1 MNATVEDFRAAY
13 AAAFRS
19 YVDDGTEINL
29 RTAYE
34 LGREAVVRDLSV
46 LDLTLVHHDALL
58 DALREAATADVEHVT
73 RAAAAF
79 VLESLS
85 AFEMV
90 RRGFNEAREAALLER
105 RHAAMLRQLSN
116 FLADISLALA
126 TPDPLEEMLQLVA
139 EQARELVGCDW
150 CRVSVAVG
158 PEEVREA
165 ISASEM
171 NARTLGP
178 SHSCHE
184 GSRGATTGVSA
195 VASDDLADFR
205 RPDTPMSTSE
215 GRTLREGHSLPCSPL
230 LTAAPLDR
238 SSSRTSATVT
248 SAASMRQFWR
258 ISPRWSRPRSSEP
271 SCTSGIGSPACPYLG
286 KADDR
291 TLATSLTIDLP
302 FRAD

>member
-1 MNATVEDFRAAY
+1 MNATVEEFRAAY

-19 YVDDGTEINL
+19 YVADGTETNL

-34 LGREAVVRDLSV
+34 LGREAVVRELSV

-116 FLADISLALA
+116 FLADISLSLA

-139 EQARELVGCDW
+139 EQTRELVGCDW
-150 CRVSVAVG
+150 CRVDVSVG
-158 PEEVREA
+158 PDEVREA

-171 NARTLGP
+171 NA
-178 SHSCHE
+178 
-184 GSRGATTGVSA
+184 
-195 VASDDLADFR
+195 
-205 RPDTPMSTSE
+205 PMSTSE
-215 GRTLREGHSLPCSPL
+215 GRTPREGSLAAL
-230 LTAAPLDR
+230 LTALDGR
-238 SSSRTSATVT
+238 AIGSLELAYKRDGEFSGVDEAVLANLAQMV
-248 SAASMRQFWR
+248 SAAVER
-258 ISPRWSRPRSSEP
+258 SRLYQR
-271 SCTSGIGSPACPYLG
+271 
-286 KADDR
+286 DR
-291 TLATSLTIDLP
+291 
-302 FRAD
+302 

>member
-1 MNATVEDFRAAY
+1 MNPTVEEFRAAY

-19 YVDDGTEINL
+19 YVADGTETNL

-34 LGREAVVRDLSV
+34 LGREAVVRELSV

-116 FLADISLALA
+116 FLADISLSLA

-139 EQARELVGCDW
+139 EQTRELVGCDW
-150 CRVSVAVG
+150 CRVDVSVG
-158 PEEVREA
+158 PDEVREA

-171 NARTLGP
+171 NA
-178 SHSCHE
+178 
-184 GSRGATTGVSA
+184 
-195 VASDDLADFR
+195 
-205 RPDTPMSTSE
+205 PMSTSE
-215 GRTLREGHSLPCSPL
+215 GRTPREGSLAAL
-230 LTAAPLDR
+230 LTALDGR
-238 SSSRTSATVT
+238 AIGSLELAYKRDGEFSGVDEAVLANLAQMV
-248 SAASMRQFWR
+248 SAAVER
-258 ISPRWSRPRSSEP
+258 SRLYQR
-271 SCTSGIGSPACPYLG
+271 
-286 KADDR
+286 DR
-291 TLATSLTIDLP
+291 
-302 FRAD
+302 

>member
-1 MNATVEDFRAAY
+1 MNATVEEFRAAY

-46 LDLTLVHHDALL
+46 LDITLVHHDALL
-58 DALREAATADVEHVT
+58 DALREAATADVEHIT

-158 PEEVREA
+158 PDEVREA
-165 ISASEM
+165 ISASET

-178 SHSCHE
+178 SHSCPE
-184 GSRGATTGVSA
+184 GSREATTGISA
-195 VASDDLADFR
+195 AASDNLADFR
-205 RPDTPMSTSE
+205 RPDTPMSPSE
-215 GRTLREGHSLPCSPL
+215 GRTFREESLAAL
-230 LTAAPLDR
+230 LTALDGR
-238 SSSRTSATVT
+238 AIGSLELAYKRDGDFSGVDEAVLANLAQMV
-248 SAASMRQFWR
+248 SAAVERTRLYQR
-258 ISPRWSRPRSSEP
+258 
-271 SCTSGIGSPACPYLG
+271 
-286 KADDR
+286 DR
-291 TLATSLTIDLP
+291 
-302 FRAD
+302 

>member
-1 MNATVEDFRAAY
+1 MNATVEEFRVAY

-19 YVDDGTEINL
+19 YVVDGTEINL

-34 LGREAVVRDLSV
+34 LGREAVVRELSV
-46 LDLTLVHHDALL
+46 LDLTLAHHDALL
-58 DALREAATADVEHVT
+58 DALREAATADVEHVM

-116 FLADISLALA
+116 FLADVSLALA

-150 CRVSVAVG
+150 CRVNIAVG
-158 PEEVREA
+158 RDEVREA

-171 NARTLGP
+171 DARTLGS

-184 GSRGATTGVSA
+184 GSRGATTGISA
-195 VASDDLADFR
+195 AAPDDLADFR
-205 RPDTPMSTSE
+205 RPDAPMSTPA
-215 GRTLREGHSLPCSPL
+215 GRTRRDGSL
-230 LTAAPLDR
+230 AAPLTALDGR
-238 SSSRTSATVT
+238 AIGSIELAYKRDGDFSGVDEAVLANLAQMV
-248 SAASMRQFWR
+248 SAAV
-258 ISPRWSRPRSSEP
+258 E
-271 SCTSGIGSPACPYLG
+271 
-286 KADDR
+286 R
-291 TLATSLTIDLP
+291 TRLYQRDT
-302 FRAD
+302 

>member
-1 MNATVEDFRAAY
+1 MNATVEEFRAAY
-13 AAAFRS
+13 VAAFRS
-19 YVDDGTEINL
+19 YLDDGTEINL

-34 LGREAVVRDLSV
+34 LGREAVVRELSV

-73 RAAAAF
+73 RAAAEF

-105 RHAAMLRQLSN
+105 RHAVMLRQLSN
-116 FLADISLALA
+116 FLADISLTLA

-158 PEEVREA
+158 PDEVREA

-178 SHSCHE
+178 SHSRHE
-184 GSRGATTGVSA
+184 GSRGATTGISA
-195 VASDDLADFR
+195 PAPDDLADFR
-205 RPDTPMSTSE
+205 RPGTPVSTSE
-215 GRTLREGHSLPCSPL
+215 GRMLRRGSL
-230 LTAAPLDR
+230 AAPLTALDGR
-238 SSSRTSATVT
+238 AIGSLELAYKRDGDFSGVDEAVLANLAQMV
-248 SAASMRQFWR
+248 SAAVERTRLYQR
-258 ISPRWSRPRSSEP
+258 
-271 SCTSGIGSPACPYLG
+271 
-286 KADDR
+286 DR
-291 TLATSLTIDLP
+291 
-302 FRAD
+302 

>member
-1 MNATVEDFRAAY
+1 MNATVEEFRAAY
-13 AAAFRS
+13 AAAFRR
-19 YVDDGTEINL
+19 YVNDGTEINL

-58 DALREAATADVEHVT
+58 DALGEAATADVEHVT

-139 EQARELVGCDW
+139 EQARELVRCDW
-150 CRVSVAVG
+150 CRVTVAVG
-158 PEEVREA
+158 PDEVREA
-165 ISASEM
+165 ISALEM

-178 SHSCHE
+178 SRSCHE
-184 GSRGATTGVSA
+184 GSRGATTGISA
-195 VASDDLADFR
+195 AASNDLADFR

-215 GRTLREGHSLPCSPL
+215 GRTLREGSLAAV
-230 LTAAPLDR
+230 LTALDGR
-238 SSSRTSATVT
+238 AIGSLELAYKHDGDFSGVDEAVLANLAQMV
-248 SAASMRQFWR
+248 SAAVERTRLYQR
-258 ISPRWSRPRSSEP
+258 
-271 SCTSGIGSPACPYLG
+271 
-286 KADDR
+286 DR
-291 TLATSLTIDLP
+291 
-302 FRAD
+302 

>member
-1 MNATVEDFRAAY
+1 MNATVEEFRAAY

-19 YVDDGTEINL
+19 YVADGTETNL

-34 LGREAVVRDLSV
+34 LGREAVVRELSV

-116 FLADISLALA
+116 FLADISLSLA

-139 EQARELVGCDW
+139 EQTRELVGCDW
-150 CRVSVAVG
+150 CRVDVSVG
-158 PEEVREA
+158 PDEVREA

-171 NARTLGP
+171 NA
-178 SHSCHE
+178 
-184 GSRGATTGVSA
+184 
-195 VASDDLADFR
+195 
-205 RPDTPMSTSE
+205 PMSTSE
-215 GRTLREGHSLPCSPL
+215 GRTPREGSLAAL
-230 LTAAPLDR
+230 LTALDGR
-238 SSSRTSATVT
+238 PIGSLELAYKRDGEFSGVDEAVLANLAQMV
-248 SAASMRQFWR
+248 SAAVER
-258 ISPRWSRPRSSEP
+258 SRLYQR
-271 SCTSGIGSPACPYLG
+271 
-286 KADDR
+286 DR
-291 TLATSLTIDLP
+291 
-302 FRAD
+302 

>member
-1 MNATVEDFRAAY
+1 MNATVEEFHAAY
-13 AAAFRS
+13 AAAFRR
-19 YVDDGTEINL
+19 YVDDGAEINL

-34 LGREAVVRDLSV
+34 LGREAVVRNLSV
-46 LDLTLVHHDALL
+46 LDLTLVHHEALL
-58 DALREAATADVEHVT
+58 DALREAETADVEHVT

-150 CRVSVAVG
+150 CRVTVAVG
-158 PEEVREA
+158 PDEVREA

-178 SHSCHE
+178 SRSCHE
-184 GSRGATTGVSA
+184 GSRGATAGISA
-195 VASDDLADFR
+195 AASDDLADFR

-215 GRTLREGHSLPCSPL
+215 GRTLREGSVAAV
-230 LTAAPLDR
+230 LTALDGR
-238 SSSRTSATVT
+238 AIGSLELAYKHDGDFSGVDEAVLANLAQMV
-248 SAASMRQFWR
+248 SAAVERTRLYQR
-258 ISPRWSRPRSSEP
+258 
-271 SCTSGIGSPACPYLG
+271 
-286 KADDR
+286 DR
-291 TLATSLTIDLP
+291 
-302 FRAD
+302 

>member
-1 MNATVEDFRAAY
+1 MNATVEEFRAAY

-19 YVDDGTEINL
+19 YVVDGTEINL

-46 LDLTLVHHDALL
+46 LDLTLAHHDALL

-73 RAAAAF
+73 SASAAF

-116 FLADISLALA
+116 FLADVSLALA

-150 CRVSVAVG
+150 CRVNIAVG
-158 PEEVREA
+158 RDEVREA
-165 ISASEM
+165 ISASET

-178 SHSCHE
+178 SHSCQE
-184 GSRGATTGVSA
+184 GSRGATTGIA
-195 VASDDLADFR
+195 AAAPDDLADFR
-205 RPDTPMSTSE
+205 RPDTPMSSSAD
-215 GRTLREGHSLPCSPL
+215 RTRRDGSL
-230 LTAAPLDR
+230 AAPLTALDGR
-238 SSSRTSATVT
+238 PIGSIELAYKRDGDFSGVDEAVLANLAQMV
-248 SAASMRQFWR
+248 SAAV
-258 ISPRWSRPRSSEP
+258 E
-271 SCTSGIGSPACPYLG
+271 
-286 KADDR
+286 R
-291 TLATSLTIDLP
+291 TRLYQRDT
-302 FRAD
+302 

>member
-1 MNATVEDFRAAY
+1 MNATVEEFRAAY

-19 YVDDGTEINL
+19 YVADETEINL

-34 LGREAVVRDLSV
+34 LGREAVVRELSV

-116 FLADISLALA
+116 FLADISLSLA

-139 EQARELVGCDW
+139 EQTRELVGCDW
-150 CRVSVAVG
+150 CRVDVAVG
-158 PEEVREA
+158 PDEVREA

-171 NARTLGP
+171 NA
-178 SHSCHE
+178 
-184 GSRGATTGVSA
+184 
-195 VASDDLADFR
+195 
-205 RPDTPMSTSE
+205 PMPTSE
-215 GRTLREGHSLPCSPL
+215 GRTLREGSLAAL
-230 LTAAPLDR
+230 LTALDGR
-238 SSSRTSATVT
+238 AIGSLELAYKRDGDFSGVDEAVLANLAQMV
-248 SAASMRQFWR
+248 SAAVER
-258 ISPRWSRPRSSEP
+258 SRLYQR
-271 SCTSGIGSPACPYLG
+271 
-286 KADDR
+286 DR
-291 TLATSLTIDLP
+291 
-302 FRAD
+302 

>member
-1 MNATVEDFRAAY
+1 MNASFEEFRATY

-34 LGREAVVRDLSV
+34 LGREAVVRELSV
-46 LDLTLVHHDALL
+46 LDLTFVHHDALL
-58 DALREAATADVEHVT
+58 DALREAATEEVEHVT

-126 TPDPLEEMLQLVA
+126 TSDPLEEMLQLVA

-150 CRVSVAVG
+150 CRVNVAVA
-158 PEEVREA
+158 PDEVREA
-165 ISASEM
+165 ISSEM
-171 NARTLGP
+171 NPTTLGP
-178 SHSCHE
+178 SHSRNE
-184 GSRGATTGVSA
+184 DSRGATTGISA
-195 VASDDLADFR
+195 TAGDDLANSR
-205 RPDTPMSTSE
+205 RPDIPMPTSG
-215 GRTLREGHSLPCSPL
+215 GRTLREGSLAAL
-230 LTAAPLDR
+230 LTALDGR
-238 SSSRTSATVT
+238 AIGSLELAYKRDGDFSGVDEAVLANLAQMV
-248 SAASMRQFWR
+248 SAAVERTRLYQR
-258 ISPRWSRPRSSEP
+258 
-271 SCTSGIGSPACPYLG
+271 
-286 KADDR
+286 DR
-291 TLATSLTIDLP
+291 
-302 FRAD
+302 

>member
-1 MNATVEDFRAAY
+1 MNATVEEFRAAY

-19 YVDDGTEINL
+19 YVADGTETNL

-34 LGREAVVRDLSV
+34 LGREAVVRELSV

-116 FLADISLALA
+116 FLADISLSLA

-139 EQARELVGCDW
+139 EQTRELVGCDW
-150 CRVSVAVG
+150 CRVDVSVG
-158 PEEVREA
+158 PDEVREA

-171 NARTLGP
+171 NA
-178 SHSCHE
+178 
-184 GSRGATTGVSA
+184 
-195 VASDDLADFR
+195 
-205 RPDTPMSTSE
+205 PMSTSE
-215 GRTLREGHSLPCSPL
+215 GRTPREGSLAAL
-230 LTAAPLDR
+230 LTALDGR
-238 SSSRTSATVT
+238 PIGSLELAYKRDGEFSGVDEAVLANLAQMV
-248 SAASMRQFWR
+248 SAAVERTR
-258 ISPRWSRPRSSEP
+258 LYPRDS
-271 SCTSGIGSPACPYLG
+271 
-286 KADDR
+286 
-291 TLATSLTIDLP
+291 
-302 FRAD
+302 

>member
-1 MNATVEDFRAAY
+1 MNATIEEFRAAY

-19 YVDDGTEINL
+19 YVHDETEINL

-34 LGREAVVRDLSV
+34 LGREAVVRELSV

-58 DALREAATADVEHVT
+58 DALREATTADVEHVT

-105 RHAAMLRQLSN
+105 RHAAMLRQLSS
-116 FLADISLALA
+116 FLADVSLALA
-126 TPDPLEEMLQLVA
+126 TPDSLEEMLQLVA

-150 CRVSVAVG
+150 CHVSVAVG
-158 PEEVREA
+158 RDEVREA

-178 SHSCHE
+178 SHSCHD
-184 GSRGATTGVSA
+184 GPRGATTGIA
-195 VASDDLADFR
+195 AAAPDELADSR
-205 RPDTPMSTSE
+205 RPDAPVSTSE
-215 GRTLREGHSLPCSPL
+215 GRTQRDDSL
-230 LTAAPLDR
+230 AAPLTALDGR
-238 SSSRTSATVT
+238 AIGSIELAHKRDGDFNGVDEAVLANLAQMV
-248 SAASMRQFWR
+248 SAAV
-258 ISPRWSRPRSSEP
+258 E
-271 SCTSGIGSPACPYLG
+271 
-286 KADDR
+286 R
-291 TLATSLTIDLP
+291 TRLYQRDA
-302 FRAD
+302 

>member
-1 MNATVEDFRAAY
+1 MKATVEEFRAAY
-13 AAAFRS
+13 AEAFRR

-73 RAAAAF
+73 RGAAAF

-90 RRGFNEAREAALLER
+90 RRGFNEARDAALLER

-116 FLADISLALA
+116 FLGDISLALA
-126 TPDPLEEMLQLVA
+126 TADPLEEMLQLVA

-150 CRVSVAVG
+150 CRVNVTVG
-158 PEEVREA
+158 PDEVREA

-171 NARTLGP
+171 NAKTLGP
-178 SHSCHE
+178 SHSRHE
-184 GSRGATTGVSA
+184 GFRGATTGISA
-195 VASDDLADFR
+195 AAPHDLAASR
-205 RPDTPMSTSE
+205 GAATPVSTSE
-215 GRTLREGHSLPCSPL
+215 GRTRRQSSLAAQ
-230 LTAAPLDR
+230 LTALDGR
-238 SSSRTSATVT
+238 PIGSLELAHKRDGDFSGVDEAVLANLAQMV
-248 SAASMRQFWR
+248 SAAVERTQLYQR
-258 ISPRWSRPRSSEP
+258 
-271 SCTSGIGSPACPYLG
+271 
-286 KADDR
+286 DR
-291 TLATSLTIDLP
+291 
-302 FRAD
+302 

>member
-1 MNATVEDFRAAY
+1 MNATVEEFRSAY

-19 YVDDGTEINL
+19 YVDEGTETDL
-29 RTAYE
+29 RRAYE

-46 LDLTLVHHDALL
+46 LDLTFVHHDALL
-58 DALREAATADVEHVT
+58 DVLCEAATADVEHVT

-116 FLADISLALA
+116 FLADISLAFS

-150 CRVSVAVG
+150 CRVTVAVG
-158 PEEVREA
+158 PDEVREA
-165 ISASEM
+165 ISASDM

-178 SHSCHE
+178 SHS
-184 GSRGATTGVSA
+184 
-195 VASDDLADFR
+195 
-205 RPDTPMSTSE
+205 TSE
-215 GRTLREGHSLPCSPL
+215 GRTLKEGSLAAL
-230 LTAAPLDR
+230 LTALDGR
-238 SSSRTSATVT
+238 AIGSLELAYKRDGDFGGVDEAVLANLAQMV
-248 SAASMRQFWR
+248 SAAV
-258 ISPRWSRPRSSEP
+258 E
-271 SCTSGIGSPACPYLG
+271 
-286 KADDR
+286 R
-291 TLATSLTIDLP
+291 TRLYQRD
-302 FRAD
+302 

>member
-1 MNATVEDFRAAY
+1 MNATVEEFRAAY
-13 AAAFRS
+13 AAAFRR

-158 PEEVREA
+158 PDEVREA
-165 ISASEM
+165 ISASET
-171 NARTLGP
+171 NARTLWP
-178 SHSCHE
+178 SHPCHE
-184 GSRGATTGVSA
+184 GSRGATTGSA
-195 VASDDLADFR
+195 AASDALGDFR
-205 RPDTPMSTSE
+205 RRAPISTSE
-215 GRTLREGHSLPCSPL
+215 GRTLPEGSLAAL
-230 LTAAPLDR
+230 LTALDGR
-238 SSSRTSATVT
+238 AIGSLELAYKRDGDFSGVDEAVLANLAQMV
-248 SAASMRQFWR
+248 SAAV
-258 ISPRWSRPRSSEP
+258 E
-271 SCTSGIGSPACPYLG
+271 
-286 KADDR
+286 R
-291 TLATSLTIDLP
+291 TRLY
-302 FRAD
+302 RG

>member
-171 NARTLGP
+171 NARTRGP

-195 VASDDLADFR
+195 VASDDLADFH

-215 GRTLREGHSLPCSPL
+215 GRTLREGAL
-230 LTAAPLDR
+230 AAPLTALDGR
-238 SSSRTSATVT
+238 AIGSLELAHKRDGDFSGVDEAVLANLAQMV
-248 SAASMRQFWR
+248 SAAVERTRLYQR
-258 ISPRWSRPRSSEP
+258 
-271 SCTSGIGSPACPYLG
+271 
-286 KADDR
+286 DR
-291 TLATSLTIDLP
+291 
-302 FRAD
+302 

>member
-1 MNATVEDFRAAY
+1 MNATIEEFRAAY

-19 YVDDGTEINL
+19 YVVDGTEINL

-34 LGREAVVRDLSV
+34 LGREAVVRELSV

-79 VLESLS
+79 VLESVS

-105 RHAAMLRQLSN
+105 RHAAMLRQLSS
-116 FLADISLALA
+116 FLADVSLALA

-158 PEEVREA
+158 RDEVREA

-178 SHSCHE
+178 SHSCHDGPRE
-184 GSRGATTGVSA
+184 ATTGIA
-195 VASDDLADFR
+195 AAPAADDLADSR
-205 RPDTPMSTSE
+205 RPDAPVSTSE
-215 GRTLREGHSLPCSPL
+215 GRAHRDGSL
-230 LTAAPLDR
+230 AAPLTALDGR
-238 SSSRTSATVT
+238 AIGSIELAYKRDADFNGIDEAVLANLAQMV
-248 SAASMRQFWR
+248 SAAV
-258 ISPRWSRPRSSEP
+258 E
-271 SCTSGIGSPACPYLG
+271 
-286 KADDR
+286 R
-291 TLATSLTIDLP
+291 TRLYQRDT
-302 FRAD
+302 